1 MNTPGKKWSL
11 EDDDEEEEDD
21 IKQKVE
27 AARAGIMEALGE
39 TGEEVEENPVE
50 EEDEVD
56 PLDSFMQVSDHF
68 IQSFWSFPSIY
79 ISFFIIILKN
89 RVLIMKYVK
98 WRNWTRRKRKEPASS
113 LWWV

>member
-1 MNTPGKKWSL
+1 MLQVVSSFIRFIASFLNAAPVVNTPGKKWSL

-39 TGEEVEENPVE
+39 TGEEVEETPVE

-68 IQSFWSFPSIY
+68 IQSFGFPSIY
-79 ISFFIIILKN
+79 ISFHLFHYN
-89 RVLIMKYVK
+89 
-98 WRNWTRRKRKEPASS
+98 SS
-113 LWWV
+113 NIGYW